1 MKFSEVQ
8 KYRKQLSFNEKK
20 ELTTNELLHVME
32 KKGLILSN
40 FYQELEMDNVAVSAH
55 QDVNDT
61 KDMVQLHS
69 HTYYEI
75 LYCKSGNIQ
84 YLLGADRYRLR
95 RGDIVFI
102 PPGISHRPLYLDK
115 LTEPYS
121 RYVIWIA
128 PDFVQKIQSSTPF
141 KLLSDPV
148 LLRTQD
154 SGWEYL
160 KEYFRTACWEAETK
174 QEHFSLCLSSVAV
187 QLLIHLSRAC
197 THSKTLESLTEKREL
212 LDELI
217 SYIEDHLAEKISLK
231 SAAARFY
238 ISERTVSRLFQ
249 EKMDVSFYRYVTQR
263 RLIAAKVLILNGE
276 PLEQIGEK
284 VGFSDYSSFFR
295 AFKQAFSISPKQFR
309 QDL

>member
-61 KDMVQLHS
+61 KDVVQLHS

-160 KEYFRTACWEAETK
+160 KEYSDSLLGGRNQTGAF
-174 QEHFSLCLSSVAV
+174 FSLPLFCCCPA
-187 QLLIHLSRAC
+187 
-197 THSKTLESLTEKREL
+197 
-212 LDELI
+212 
-217 SYIEDHLAEKISLK
+217 SY
-231 SAAARFY
+231 
-238 ISERTVSRLFQ
+238 
-249 EKMDVSFYRYVTQR
+249 
-263 RLIAAKVLILNGE
+263 
-276 PLEQIGEK
+276 P
-284 VGFSDYSSFFR
+284 
-295 AFKQAFSISPKQFR
+295 FKQSLYAQQNTGVSY
-309 QDL
+309 